1 MAEALQTLTID
12 AEFRA
17 IIPRL
22 ATDER
27 AQLEANVLAEGCRD
41 ALVVWQGILLDG
53 HNRYEIC
60 TAHGIPFDTLD
71 IDLPDRDAA
80 ITWIINNQL
89 GRRNLTPEQAS
100 YLRGQRY
107 NREKRQGERTD
118 LTSGNSCT
126 KSTANR
132 LGDEYKVSER
142 TIKNDGQFAQAVDM
156 AGDVLGEN
164 VKQEILS
171 RDSELSKKDVIA
183 LVRLEPEEIEPVAG
197 LVLSGELP
205 NVAAAKREYKRR
217 KDAENLPD
225 VPEPTGKY
233 RCIVIDPPW
242 DFGDEGD
249 VSQMGR
255 GIPKYATMPIDEVE
269 RLPVAELADDDC
281 HLYLWITNRSL
292 PKGFRLLEAW
302 GFRYITTLTWCKPS
316 IGVGNYF
323 RNNTEHMLFAVKGSQ
338 RLTRFDVGTWFQA
351 PRGKEHSEKPDEAYS
366 LIASCSP
373 GPRLD
378 MFARKARDGFTIWG
392 NL

>member
-107 NREKRQGERTD
+107 NREKTAGHGAKSGYQNDNQKTHER
-118 LTSGNSCT
+118 L
-126 KSTANR
+126 A
-132 LGDEYKVSER
+132 DEYKVGPA
-142 TIKNDGQFAQAVDM
+142 TIVRDGQFAQAVDM

-183 LVRLEPEEIEPVAG
+183 LVRLEPEEIEPVAR